1 MLPLPSWPSSSKPQ
15 ASTAPVEVTARL
27 CPAPAATAVTFVP
40 AGRST
45 FTGTSLSVVPPSPSS
60 PSSFLP
66 QLNTAPVEVTARLW
80 AKPAAIPVTFVP
92 PSGLT
97 FTGTSLPFVLPLQSW
112 PAMFQPQAN
121 TAPFE
126 LSARLWYKPPATA
139 VTFTAEEA
147 ASAARIE
154 ALGGLPPRR
163 RR

>member
-1 MLPLPSWPSSSKPQ
+1 M
-15 ASTAPVEVTARL
+15 
-27 CPAPAATAVTFVP
+27 P

-45 FTGTSLSVVPPSPSS
+45 FTGTSLSVVLPSPSS

-80 AKPAAIPVTFVP
+80 AKPAAIPVTLVP
-92 PSGLT
+92 SSGLT
-97 FTGTSLPFVLPLQSW
+97 FTGSSLPFVLPLQSW

-139 VTFTAEEA
+139 VTFVADEA
-147 ASAARIE
+147 ATAVRIADAGRVAAPAAPVSRTGE
-154 ALGGLPPRR
+154 PAGPEVATTALSLPSPQRR
-163 RR
+163 PSPGP